1 MENTKMNREIQVG
14 IIMGSDSDLDIM
26 SQAANV
32 LDEFGVGY
40 ELHVISAHRTPGM
53 MSEYASSAK
62 NRGLK
67 LIIAGAG
74 GSAHLPGMTASHT
87 PLPVIA
93 IPIKREN
100 HGHEAFWSNIKMPPG
115 IPLAT
120 MPENGAKNGALLAI
134 EILSLADSEL
144 ASTYNDFRSKQLQS
158 VTDID
163 RELQT
168 EGWESYLEKKGGKR
182 E

>member
-1 MENTKMNREIQVG
+1 MEESVVEKKILIG

-26 SQAANV
+26 SQAAKV
-32 LDEFGVGY
+32 LDEFNVGY
-40 ELHVISAHRTPGM
+40 EVHVISAHRTPDAMG
-53 MSEYASSAK
+53 EYARTAK
-62 NRGLK
+62 ERGLK

-87 PLPVIA
+87 TLPVIA

-120 MPENGAKNGALLAI
+120 MPENGARNGALLAV
-134 EILSLADSEL
+134 EILSLMDEQL
-144 ASTYNDFRSKQLQS
+144 ASLYGDFRTKQSQI
-158 VTDID
+158 VTDTD
-163 RELQT
+163 SKLQAD
-168 EGWESYLEKKGGKR
+168 GWESYLEQH
-182 E
+182 

>member
-1 MENTKMNREIQVG
+1 
-14 IIMGSDSDLDIM
+14 MGSDSDLDVM
-26 SQAANV
+26 SQAAKL
-32 LDEFGVGY
+32 LDEFEVGY
-40 ELHVISAHRTPGM
+40 EIHIVSAHRTPDA
-53 MSEYASSAK
+53 MSDYASSAK
-62 NRGLK
+62 ERGLK

-120 MPENGAKNGALLAI
+120 MPENGARNGALLAV
-134 EILSLADSEL
+134 EILALSDTEL
-144 ASTYNDFRSKQLQS
+144 AKKYDDFRSHQS
-158 VTDID
+158 QTVTDSD
-163 RELQT
+163 AELQT
-168 EGWESYLEKKGGKR
+168 KGWQTYLEDQENKG
-182 E
+182 